1 VASVLLEH
9 PAEHVALV
17 RIDRPEARNAL
28 NMEARRLLAE
38 IFRGLSDDR
47 EVRAVVITG
56 GDKAFV
62 AGADIKEMV
71 DKGTAE
77 IALAGGRRLWNA
89 IARCPKPVIAA
100 VRGPA
105 LGGGCELAMHAD
117 IIVAGESA
125 RFGQPEVRVGI
136 MPGGGGTQRL
146 VRAVGKFAAMK
157 LLLTGE
163 PVGAREALAM
173 GLVSEV
179 VPDDQVLER
188 ALALAGTIASLPPLA
203 IAQIKEVVLAGADG
217 SLEAGLALE
226 RKAFEVLFDTED
238 QAEGM
243 RAFIEKRKPNFKG
256 G

>member
-1 VASVLLEH
+1 MASVLLEH

-38 IFRGLSDDR
+38 IFQGLSDDR

-62 AGADIKEMV
+62 AGADIKEMA
-71 DKGTAE
+71 DMGTAE

-89 IARCPKPVIAA
+89 IARCPRPVIAA
-100 VRGPA
+100 VNGPA

-117 IIVAGESA
+117 IIVAGEGA

-179 VPDDQVLER
+179 VPDDQVLAR
-188 ALALAGTIASLPPLA
+188 ALALAGTIARLPPLA
-203 IAQIKEVVLAGADG
+203 VAQIKEVVLAGADG
-217 SLEAGLALE
+217 SLDAGLALE
-226 RKAFEVLFDTED
+226 RKAFEVLFDTQD
-238 QAEGM
+238 QKEGM
-243 RAFIEKRKPNFKG
+243 RAFIEKRKPTFTG
-256 G
+256 S

>member
-1 VASVLLEH
+1 VASVLLEY

-17 RIDRPEARNAL
+17 RIDRPEAHNAL
-28 NMEARRLLAE
+28 NMEARQLLAE
-38 IFRGLSDDR
+38 IFQGLSDDR
-47 EVRAVVITG
+47 EVRAVIITG
-56 GDKAFV
+56 GDTAFV
-62 AGADIKEMV
+62 AGADIKEMA

-77 IALAGGRRLWNA
+77 IALAGGRRLWNE

-100 VRGPA
+100 VNG
-105 LGGGCELAMHAD
+105 AD
-117 IIVAGESA
+117 IIVAGEGA

-179 VPDDQVLER
+179 VPDGQVLER
-188 ALALAGTIASLPPLA
+188 ALALAGTIAGLPPLA
-203 IAQIKEVVLAGADG
+203 VAQIKEVVLAGADG

-238 QAEGM
+238 QTEGM

-256 G
+256 S

>member
-38 IFRGLSDDR
+38 IFQGLSDNP

-56 GDKAFV
+56 GDKVFV
-62 AGADIKEMV
+62 AGADIKEMA

-77 IALAGGRRLWNA
+77 IALAGGRRLWHA

-100 VRGPA
+100 VKGPA

-117 IIVAGESA
+117 IIVAGEGAS
-125 RFGQPEVRVGI
+125 FGQPEVRVGI

-179 VPDDQVLER
+179 VADDQVLER
-188 ALALAGTIASLPPLA
+188 ALALANTIASLPPLA

-217 SLEAGLALE
+217 PLETGLALE
-226 RKAFEVLFDTED
+226 RKAFEVLFDTQD
-238 QAEGM
+238 QSEGM
-243 RAFIEKRKPNFKG
+243 KAFIEKRKPNFTG
-256 G
+256 S